1 MSLINCPECGNEC
14 AANAAACPKCGHPFI
29 KPVIEPVIKPMTPPR
44 VIVREV
50 EREDSFPK
58 WIFIPLGLLGLVI
71 LFFIFMF
78 LKKDDNEA
86 QRNINVNIATA
97 KTPVT
102 TTVIPPTTVAES
114 TPTQIIVPPTTSQP
128 TTITTVPPT
137 TSTVVEPTPNDK
149 AVVNVEA
156 QIATRNGSPIPVSK
170 EKFYLLDKDLES
182 ILAQAN
188 INDETGQG
196 LLNAFGMSVYNPRK
210 YRETNQKALAAIKPH
225 IIYSTLT
232 DASGK
237 AELKDAKPGS
247 YYLFAV
253 HKTPNG
259 FAVWS
264 SPVNINAGQNSLV
277 IPPVV
282 PTEVMDNP
290 Q

>member
-14 AANAAACPKCGHPFI
+14 AADAVSCPKCGHPFV
-29 KPVIEPVIKPMTPPR
+29 KPVTAQPR

-58 WIFIPLGLLGLVI
+58 WIFIPLGLLGIII
-71 LFFIFMF
+71 LFGIFYL
-78 LKKDDNEA
+78 LKKDDNA
-86 QRNINVNIATA
+86 DQRNINVNVATA
-97 KTPVT
+97 KTPSSSTTTST
-102 TTVIPPTTVAES
+102 TTVTDPT
-114 TPTQIIVPPTTSQP
+114 PNQIIVPPTTSQP

-137 TSTVVEPTPNDK
+137 TTTVVESTPTDK

-156 QIATRNGSPIPVSK
+156 QIASRNGTPIPVAK

-182 ILAQAN
+182 ILAEAN
-188 INDETGQG
+188 IDDETGQG
-196 LLNAFGMSVYNPRK
+196 LVNAFGMSVYNPSK
-210 YRETNQKALAAIKPH
+210 YRQTNQKALAAIKPH

-237 AELKDAKPGS
+237 AELKDVKPSS
-247 YYLFAV
+247 YYLFGV
-253 HKTPNG
+253 HKTPSG

-264 SPVNINAGQNSLV
+264 SPVSVNTGQNSLV

-282 PTEVMDNP
+282 PTEVMDNDE
-290 Q
+290 